1 MKTVCIHSKKYYLCL
16 VYNILLIMYYM
27 FKKNPN
33 APLIE
38 ATLKYKE
45 KSRTYA
51 FRPVKWVLLIVVF
64 VIALFAVITTIS
76 VTTPLLSKIGVVGG
90 VISRHKFVNNVMG
103 TSDEAR
109 QSALWQYYTNNGH
122 DSVVTRENLIKAIN
136 SLDSLETEIMLWRVY
151 NDNISQILAGTK
163 SSITSDSALM
173 HSTITTAKGKT
184 EVANHLDTLLRKK
197 VVDEINMKNRLNRR
211 GEFQNMFRPVIG
223 KIIKPFNRMTNK
235 DIQIAVA
242 GTEPVYAI
250 SGGTVLFTTWSPD
263 YGYMLEIQHGAGII
277 SLYSNL
283 SQLMVKNG
291 SVVGAGAIIGYVG
304 GDKDT
309 KQDSTTVGSTND
321 KRYLRFSMWHE
332 GNAVDPE
339 TYILF

>member
-1 MKTVCIHSKKYYLCL
+1 
-16 VYNILLIMYYM
+16 M

-38 ATLKYKE
+38 ASLKYKD

-51 FRPVKWVLLIVVF
+51 FRPLKWGVLITLFVLI
-64 VIALFAVITTIS
+64 LFAIITTIS
-76 VTTPLLSKIGVVGG
+76 ITTPLLSKIGVVGG
-90 VISRHKFVNNVMG
+90 IISRHKFVNNVMG

-122 DSVVTRENLIKAIN
+122 DSVVTRESLIKAIN
-136 SLDSLETEIMLWRVY
+136 NLDSLETEIMLWRVY
-151 NDNISQILAGTK
+151 NDNIAQILAGTK
-163 SSITSDSALM
+163 SNITSDSALM

-211 GEFQNMFRPVIG
+211 GEFQNMFRPVMG

-235 DIQIAVA
+235 DITIAVA
-242 GTEPVYAI
+242 GMEPVYAI
-250 SGGTVLFTTWSPD
+250 SGGTVLFTTWSPY
-263 YGYMLEIQHGAGII
+263 YGYMAEIQHGAGLV

-283 SQLMVKNG
+283 SQLMVKDG
-291 SVVGAGAIIGYVG
+291 TVVGAGAIIGYVG
-304 GDKDT
+304 GDKET
-309 KQDSTTVGSTND
+309 KQDSTAVGTAND
-321 KRYLRFSMWHE
+321 KKYLRFSMWHE

>member
-1 MKTVCIHSKKYYLCL
+1 
-16 VYNILLIMYYM
+16 M

-38 ATLKYKE
+38 ASLKYKD

-51 FRPVKWVLLIVVF
+51 FRPLKWGVLITLFVLI
-64 VIALFAVITTIS
+64 LFAIITTIS

-90 VISRHKFVNNVMG
+90 IISRHKFVNNVMG

-122 DSVVTRENLIKAIN
+122 DSVVTRESLIKAIN
-136 SLDSLETEIMLWRVY
+136 NLDSLETEIMLWRVY
-151 NDNISQILAGTK
+151 NDNIAQILAGTK

-211 GEFQNMFRPVIG
+211 GEFQNMFRPVMG

-235 DIQIAVA
+235 DITIAVA
-242 GTEPVYAI
+242 GMEPVYAI
-250 SGGTVLFTTWSPD
+250 SGGTVLFTTWSPY
-263 YGYMLEIQHGAGII
+263 YGYMAEIQHGAGLV

-283 SQLMVKNG
+283 SQLMVKDG
-291 SVVGAGAIIGYVG
+291 TVVGAGAIIGYVG
-304 GDKDT
+304 GDKET
-309 KQDSTTVGSTND
+309 KQDSTAVGAAND
-321 KRYLRFSMWHE
+321 KKYLRFSMWHE

>member
-1 MKTVCIHSKKYYLCL
+1 
-16 VYNILLIMYYM
+16 M
-27 FKKNPN
+27 FKKNSN
-33 APLIE
+33 APLME
-38 ATLKYKE
+38 ATFKYKD
-45 KSRTYA
+45 KSKTYA
-51 FRPVKWVLLIVVF
+51 FRPIKWGVLAVAF
-64 VIALFAVITTIS
+64 VIAFFAVITAIS

-90 VISRHKFVNNVMG
+90 IISRHKFVNNVMG

-109 QSALWQYYTNNGH
+109 ESALWQYYTNNGH

-173 HSTITTAKGKT
+173 TNAITAVKGKT

-197 VVDEINMKNRLNRR
+197 VVDDINMKNRLNRR
-211 GEFQNMFRPVIG
+211 GEFQNMFRPVMG
-223 KIIKPFNRMTNK
+223 KIIKPFNRLTNK
-235 DIQIAVA
+235 DIVIAVS

-250 SGGTVLFTTWSPD
+250 SGGTVLFTTWSPY
-263 YGYMLEIQHGAGII
+263 YGYMVEIQHGAGII

-283 SQLMVKNG
+283 SRLMVKDG

-304 GDKDT
+304 DDGEK
-309 KQDSTTVGSTND
+309 KQDSTAIGTSND
-321 KRYLRFSMWHE
+321 KKYLRFSMWHE

>member
-1 MKTVCIHSKKYYLCL
+1 
-16 VYNILLIMYYM
+16 M

-38 ATLKYKE
+38 ASLKYKD

-51 FRPVKWVLLIVVF
+51 FRPLKWGVLITLFVLI
-64 VIALFAVITTIS
+64 LFAIITTIS

-90 VISRHKFVNNVMG
+90 IISRHKFVNNVMG

-136 SLDSLETEIMLWRVY
+136 NLDSLETEIMLWRVY
-151 NDNISQILAGTK
+151 NDNIAQILAGTK

-211 GEFQNMFRPVIG
+211 GEFQNMFRPVMG

-235 DIQIAVA
+235 DITIAVA
-242 GTEPVYAI
+242 GMEPVYAI
-250 SGGTVLFTTWSPD
+250 SGGTVLFTTWSPY
-263 YGYMLEIQHGAGII
+263 YGYMAEIQHGAGLV
-277 SLYSNL
+277 SLYSSL
-283 SQLMVKNG
+283 SQLMVKDG
-291 SVVGAGAIIGYVG
+291 TVVGAGAIIGYVG
-304 GDKDT
+304 GDKET
-309 KQDSTTVGSTND
+309 KQDSTAVGTAND
-321 KRYLRFSMWHE
+321 KKYLRFSMWHE

>member
-1 MKTVCIHSKKYYLCL
+1 
-16 VYNILLIMYYM
+16 M

-38 ATLKYKE
+38 ASLKYKD

-51 FRPVKWVLLIVVF
+51 FRPLKWGVLITLFVLI
-64 VIALFAVITTIS
+64 LFAIITTIS

-90 VISRHKFVNNVMG
+90 IISRHKFVNNVMG

-122 DSVVTRENLIKAIN
+122 DSVVTRESLIKAIN
-136 SLDSLETEIMLWRVY
+136 NLDSLETEIMLWRVY
-151 NDNISQILAGTK
+151 NDNIAQILAGTK

-211 GEFQNMFRPVIG
+211 GEFQNMFRPVMG

-235 DIQIAVA
+235 DITIAVA
-242 GTEPVYAI
+242 GMEPVYAI
-250 SGGTVLFTTWSPD
+250 SGGTVLFTTWSPY
-263 YGYMLEIQHGAGII
+263 YGYMAQIQHGAGIV

-283 SQLMVKNG
+283 SQLMVKDG
-291 SVVGAGAIIGYVG
+291 AVVGAGAIIGYVG
-304 GDKDT
+304 GDKEM
-309 KQDSTTVGSTND
+309 KQDSTTVGVAND
-321 KRYLRFSMWHE
+321 KKYLRFSMWHE

>member
-1 MKTVCIHSKKYYLCL
+1 
-16 VYNILLIMYYM
+16 M

-38 ATLKYKE
+38 ASLKYKD

-51 FRPVKWVLLIVVF
+51 FRPLKWGVLITLFVLI
-64 VIALFAVITTIS
+64 LFAIITTIS

-90 VISRHKFVNNVMG
+90 IISRHKFVNNVMG

-122 DSVVTRENLIKAIN
+122 DSVVTRESLIKAIN
-136 SLDSLETEIMLWRVY
+136 NLDSLETEIMLWRVY
-151 NDNISQILAGTK
+151 NDNIAQILAGTK

-211 GEFQNMFRPVIG
+211 GEFQNMFRPVMG

-235 DIQIAVA
+235 DITIAVA
-242 GTEPVYAI
+242 GMEPVYAI
-250 SGGTVLFTTWSPD
+250 SGGTVLFTTWSPY
-263 YGYMLEIQHGAGII
+263 YGYMAQIQHGAGIV

-283 SQLMVKNG
+283 SQLMVKDG
-291 SVVGAGAIIGYVG
+291 TVVGAGAIIGYVG
-304 GDKDT
+304 GDKET
-309 KQDSTTVGSTND
+309 KQDSTAVGTAND
-321 KRYLRFSMWHE
+321 KKYLRFSMWHE

>member
-1 MKTVCIHSKKYYLCL
+1 
-16 VYNILLIMYYM
+16 M

-38 ATLKYKE
+38 ASLKYKD

-51 FRPVKWVLLIVVF
+51 FRPLKWGVLITLFVLI
-64 VIALFAVITTIS
+64 LFAIITTIS
-76 VTTPLLSKIGVVGG
+76 ITTPLLSKIGVVGG
-90 VISRHKFVNNVMG
+90 IISRHKFVNNVMG

-136 SLDSLETEIMLWRVY
+136 NLDSLETEIMLWRVY
-151 NDNISQILAGTK
+151 NDNIAQILAGTK

-173 HSTITTAKGKT
+173 HSTITTVKGKT

-211 GEFQNMFRPVIG
+211 GEFQNMFRPVMG
-223 KIIKPFNRMTNK
+223 KIIKPFNRMANK
-235 DIQIAVA
+235 DITIAVA

-250 SGGTVLFTTWSPD
+250 SGGTVLFTTWSPY
-263 YGYMLEIQHGAGII
+263 YGYMAQIQHGAGIV

-283 SQLMVKNG
+283 SQLMVKDG
-291 SVVGAGAIIGYVG
+291 GVVGAGAIIGYVG
-304 GDKDT
+304 GDKEM
-309 KQDSTTVGSTND
+309 KQDSTAVGATND
-321 KRYLRFSMWHE
+321 KKYLRFSMWHE

>member
-1 MKTVCIHSKKYYLCL
+1 
-16 VYNILLIMYYM
+16 M

-38 ATLKYKE
+38 ASLKYKD

-51 FRPVKWVLLIVVF
+51 FRPLKWGVLITLFVLI
-64 VIALFAVITTIS
+64 LFAIITTIS

-90 VISRHKFVNNVMG
+90 IISRHKFVNNVMG

-122 DSVVTRENLIKAIN
+122 DSVVTRESLIKAIN
-136 SLDSLETEIMLWRVY
+136 NLDSLETEIMLWRVY
-151 NDNISQILAGTK
+151 NDNIAQILAGTK
-163 SSITSDSALM
+163 SNITSDSALM

-211 GEFQNMFRPVIG
+211 GEFQNMFRPVMG

-235 DIQIAVA
+235 DITIAVA
-242 GTEPVYAI
+242 GMEPVYAI
-250 SGGTVLFTTWSPD
+250 SGGTVLFTTWSPY
-263 YGYMLEIQHGAGII
+263 YGYMAEIQHGAGLV

-283 SQLMVKNG
+283 SQLMVKDG
-291 SVVGAGAIIGYVG
+291 TVVGAGAIIGYVG
-304 GDKDT
+304 GDKET
-309 KQDSTTVGSTND
+309 KQDSTAVGTAND
-321 KRYLRFSMWHE
+321 KKYLRFSMWHE

>member
-1 MKTVCIHSKKYYLCL
+1 
-16 VYNILLIMYYM
+16 M
-27 FKKNPN
+27 FKKNSN

-64 VIALFAVITTIS
+64 VIALFTVITTIS

-90 VISRHKFVNNVMG
+90 VISRHNFVNNVMG

-173 HSTITTAKGKT
+173 HNSTITTAKGKT

-309 KQDSTTVGSTND
+309 KQDSTAVGSTND